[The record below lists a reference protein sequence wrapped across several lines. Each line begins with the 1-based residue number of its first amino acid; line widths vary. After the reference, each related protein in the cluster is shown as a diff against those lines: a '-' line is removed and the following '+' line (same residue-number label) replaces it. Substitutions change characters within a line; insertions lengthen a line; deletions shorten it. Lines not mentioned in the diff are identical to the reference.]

1 MELPI
6 APIGRILKN
15 AGAER
20 VADAAKEELAEAIE
34 EYGNEIAQKA
44 VNFADFHFLDLD
56 KSNFLLFS
64 FSNVFIRTIF
74 FIFFDI

>member
-20 VADAAKEELAEAIE
+20 VADAAKNRRIRKR
-34 EYGNEIAQKA
+34 NCS
-44 VNFADFHFLDLD
+44 
-56 KSNFLLFS
+56 KSS
-64 FSNVFIRTIF
+64 
-74 FIFFDI
+74 

>member
-20 VADAAKEELAEAIE
+20 VADAATTQVEKL
-34 EYGNEIAQKA
+34 
-44 VNFADFHFLDLD
+44 
-56 KSNFLLFS
+56 
-64 FSNVFIRTIF
+64 
-74 FIFFDI
+74 

>member
-20 VADAAKEELAEAIE
+20 VADAAKAELAENRRIRKR
-34 EYGNEIAQKA
+34 NCS
-44 VNFADFHFLDLD
+44 
-56 KSNFLLFS
+56 KSS
-64 FSNVFIRTIF
+64 
-74 FIFFDI
+74 

>member
-20 VADAAKEELAEAIE
+20 VADAAMLF
-34 EYGNEIAQKA
+34 NFFTVEI
-44 VNFADFHFLDLD
+44 
-56 KSNFLLFS
+56 
-64 FSNVFIRTIF
+64 
-74 FIFFDI
+74 